1 MKTGDA
7 ELIVADP
14 SPPGLLLEGGS
25 SGHFFSR
32 VTCDMFFL
40 FLRRVYRRAAP
51 PSPYPPLD
59 TLPHPPLQA
68 EELHA
73 TQMQLGLS
81 LGFSAL
87 LEFPLFFFSHAIASH
102 IGLLVCLLSAT
113 GARGLR
119 ALGYALAPTEW
130 GVIPFDLLNGVS
142 FVLVFQATLHFGEEQ
157 AITGGQMS
165 TISKITGLRTLG
177 LLIGMSTIGP
187 LLEFLFGHHAVFLF
201 SVGSSTLIVALAVCC
216 HNAHWR
222 KAVVAMH

>member
-1 MKTGDA
+1 M
-7 ELIVADP
+7 
-14 SPPGLLLEGGS
+14 
-25 SGHFFSR
+25 
-32 VTCDMFFL
+32 TCDIFFL

-177 LLIGMSTIGP
+177 LLIGMSIPSGRSSN
-187 LLEFLFGHHAVFLF
+187 F
-201 SVGSSTLIVALAVCC
+201 SLGTTQSSSSRWVQHTHRCTGCVLS
-216 HNAHWR
+216 
-222 KAVVAMH
+222 